1 MENCKGISR
10 EQSQWWMMLMNRK
23 FFFGVLLKGRTT
35 KKLGQHE
42 WSRGTGGGIWEEW
55 SSLKLSRKPSIYF
68 VFKTIFMSHLQTMLY
83 VIAMANGANRI
94 FLKTKWKTYGQLRS
108 SQLNLYYKS
117 QSEVKFGAKF
127 QNLITEMCIL
137 NYPHKITLLKS
148 QQLQQTNLHIK
159 NFILPEI
166 LMIFYWSLFKALNN
180 LNVSII
186 FGNTEWRIIIV

>member
-1 MENCKGISR
+1 
-10 EQSQWWMMLMNRK
+10 MNEAGAR
-23 FFFGVLLKGRTT
+23 
-35 KKLGQHE
+35 
-42 WSRGTGGGIWEEW
+42 GGGGFGRNEVP
-55 SSLKLSRKPSIYF
+55 SSCHENQVFTLF
-68 VFKTIFMSHLQTMLY
+68 FKTIFMSHLLNMHCMSLLWQMGQIKY
-83 VIAMANGANRI
+83 
-94 FLKTKWKTYGQLRS
+94 FWK
-108 SQLNLYYKS
+108 
-117 QSEVKFGAKF
+117 QSERPMGSSEAASWIYTTRARVRVKFGAKF

-186 FGNTEWRIIIV
+186 FGNTEWR